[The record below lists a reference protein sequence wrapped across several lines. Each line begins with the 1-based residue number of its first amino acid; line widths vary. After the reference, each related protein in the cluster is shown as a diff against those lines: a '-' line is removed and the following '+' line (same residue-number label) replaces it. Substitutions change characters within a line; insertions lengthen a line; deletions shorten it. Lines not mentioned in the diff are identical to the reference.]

1 MVTLSGMRIKRR
13 VSRWFIFTPVALL
26 AWFAP
31 ANVQAEQ
38 FGVTVSVYNNWGYN
52 NAPPLPTEDRF
63 VGSVIQSDVWNN
75 FDQYPMF
82 QMYEDFAVKYEAF
95 ITAPCTCDVRF
106 MAQADDGTILYLDN
120 ELVTNDWYDKGG
132 GGSVSEPV
140 SFQQGV
146 AKNLLMWFYENGGG
160 AWVELY
166 WLVDTEWE
174 IVPPSAF
181 TMDYPQMSTTIPTTT
196 MMPIETTSPTSTEPA
211 TTTTIETPTTH
222 HQTTVPETTTSLLP
236 STLPSSVPVSTVPAP
251 VSTDVPTTEPQTTT
265 TILQTPA
272 TTLPDVITAEQLLS
286 NAESMTAEEL
296 RSVVTEVLDGGVTQE
311 EALALATSQQALA
324 TLTEEQAVEVFQ
336 TIEISELSDEEAQLL
351 VEAVQSA
358 PAEVR
363 QAFEN
368 EVDVFGGKTDNYVPL
383 GSTVPVATRRAII
396 AITGVLS
403 VVSLSTT
410 SVTQKR

>member
-1 MVTLSGMRIKRR
+1 
-13 VSRWFIFTPVALL
+13 
-26 AWFAP
+26 
-31 ANVQAEQ
+31 
-38 FGVTVSVYNNWGYN
+38 
-52 NAPPLPTEDRF
+52 
-63 VGSVIQSDVWNN
+63 
-75 FDQYPMF
+75 
-82 QMYEDFAVKYEAF
+82 
-95 ITAPCTCDVRF
+95 
-106 MAQADDGTILYLDN
+106 
-120 ELVTNDWYDKGG
+120 
-132 GGSVSEPV
+132 
-140 SFQQGV
+140 
-146 AKNLLMWFYENGGG
+146 
-160 AWVELY
+160 
-166 WLVDTEWE
+166 
-174 IVPPSAF
+174 
-181 TMDYPQMSTTIPTTT
+181 MSTTIPTTT